1 MLPCRQWHR
10 NQDGVAIAADDVFI
24 MQDPTVC
31 RNRLGQW
38 PLVETGL
45 TGPMVTGSLREG
57 AAAPATAP
65 ATSLQGTSAAAGRRS
80 LH

>member
-1 MLPCRQWHR
+1 M
-10 NQDGVAIAADDVFI
+10 AIAADDVFI

-65 ATSLQGTSAAAGRRS
+65 AVSLQGTSAAAGRRS